1 MLKEATM
8 RAWWGGKAEEEQG
21 ERSNEQGDPLK

>member
-21 ERSNEQGDPLK
+21 ERSNEQGDPVK